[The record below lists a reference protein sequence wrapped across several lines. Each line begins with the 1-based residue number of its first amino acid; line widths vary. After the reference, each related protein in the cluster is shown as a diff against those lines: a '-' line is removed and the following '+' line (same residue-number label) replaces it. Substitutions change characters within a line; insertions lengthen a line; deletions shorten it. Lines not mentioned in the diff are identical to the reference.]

1 MELNARAR
9 RLANSIRT
17 AIVDTAQTLHVEVD
31 TRGRLRVYTNSMCEK
46 PGIDGFWMD
55 EVVLPA
61 LSLWARA
68 RRNRTVRVLVQLVT
82 GAAQALILAF
92 LLSGGPGRGSTG
104 IVVLLGVLLG
114 VAALLEGLLSVM
126 EDRDREKLSSV
137 IPRLHRSALESSIAY
152 RHAYTVTAYTVEAL
166 VEAYCRRSPL
176 LVYGPV
182 VVALEG
188 GEGRFQV
195 IKPRV

>member
-1 MELNARAR
+1 M
-9 RLANSIRT
+9 
-17 AIVDTAQTLHVEVD
+17 D
-31 TRGRLRVYTNSMCEK
+31 TRGRLRVYTNSLCEK
-46 PGIDGFWMD
+46 PGIDEFWMD

-61 LSLWARA
+61 FSLWARV
-68 RRNRTVRVLVQLVT
+68 RRNRTVRVLVQIVT
-82 GAAQALILAF
+82 GTAQALILAF
-92 LLSGGPGRGSTG
+92 LLSGGPSRASPGL
-104 IVVLLGVLLG
+104 VVLLGVLLG
-114 VAALLEGLLSVM
+114 AAALLEGLLSVM

-137 IPRLHRSALESSIAY
+137 LPSIHKRALESSITY

-182 VVALEG
+182 VVALDG